1 MFFGNILEKGTPG
14 ELFSSGSIFLMN
26 FAVGFKVF
34 AGISF
39 LIIIMLSNLNKKG
52 EE

>member
-1 MFFGNILEKGTPG
+1 
-14 ELFSSGSIFLMN
+14 MN

-39 LIIIMLSNLNKKG
+39 LIIIMLANLNK
-52 EE
+52 ED

>member
-1 MFFGNILEKGTPG
+1 
-14 ELFSSGSIFLMN
+14 MN

-39 LIIIMLSNLNKKG
+39 LILIMISSLKGKG